1 MTRRASR
8 VPRRRSR
15 EAALQVLY
23 AIDVAGAR
31 EVADDAFETAA
42 AHFDV
47 PEASRSFAEELV
59 KGVVAK
65 RDELDARV
73 ATHATH
79 WRISRMAAVDR
90 NVLRLATY
98 ELCNTDTP
106 TPVVIDEAVRL
117 ARRFGEDRSPAFV
130 NGILDAIA
138 RTVRQET
145 P

>member
-47 PEASRSFAEELV
+47 PEASRSFAEDGASREWP
-59 KGVVAK
+59 
-65 RDELDARV
+65 RWI
-73 ATHATH
+73 AT
-79 WRISRMAAVDR
+79 
-90 NVLRLATY
+90 
-98 ELCNTDTP
+98 C
-106 TPVVIDEAVRL
+106 
-117 ARRFGEDRSPAFV
+117 
-130 NGILDAIA
+130 
-138 RTVRQET
+138 
-145 P
+145 